1 VKLHLAVVAS
11 HFVDEQIDSYMFST
25 FSLLRLVNLD
35 PKVKKIFGFADGE
48 DIRANPCY
56 VMHAKATVERL
67 DMAVCLLGPDL
78 EPLEE
83 DLRDLGERHLSYGVQ
98 PKNLPF
104 MAKSLIGAIEKVLKD
119 EFSAEDK
126 KGWDAVLGFMVES
139 MTMGMKATN

>member
-1 VKLHLAVVAS
+1 
-11 HFVDEQIDSYMFST
+11 
-25 FSLLRLVNLD
+25 
-35 PKVKKIFGFADGE
+35 
-48 DIRANPCY
+48 
-56 VMHAKATVERL
+56 MHAKATVERL

-83 DLRDLGERHLSYGVQ
+83 DLRDLGERHVSYGVQ
-98 PKNLPF
+98 TKNLPF

-119 EFSAEDK
+119 EFSAEDE

>member
-1 VKLHLAVVAS
+1 LAVVAS
-11 HFVDEQIDSYMFST
+11 HFVDEQIDSYMFSAL
-25 FSLLRLVNLD
+25 SLFRLVNLD

-48 DIRANPCY
+48 DIRNNPCY

-98 PKNLPF
+98 PKNLPY
-104 MAKSLIGAIEKVLKD
+104 MAKSLIGAIEKVLKNK
-119 EFSAEDK
+119 FSAEDK
-126 KGWDAVLGFMVES
+126 IGWDAVLAFMIES
-139 MTMGMKATN
+139 MTLGMKATN